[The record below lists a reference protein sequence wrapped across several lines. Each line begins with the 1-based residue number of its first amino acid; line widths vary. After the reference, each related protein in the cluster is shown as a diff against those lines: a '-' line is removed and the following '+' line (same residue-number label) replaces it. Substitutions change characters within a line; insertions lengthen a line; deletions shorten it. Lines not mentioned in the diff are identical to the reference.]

1 MQLFFDMDYTLVAA
15 DGSLRPGA
23 TELFQ
28 KLKADGHTLYI
39 WSGVGVRREEVRRL
53 NLEVY
58 VDGVFLKPLSQ
69 YANEVRKMLDRQE
82 IPAAPDLVVDDHL
95 EIVQA
100 LGGVAVHPLWTD
112 GDTEMGEVY
121 QIIRDYAANGY
132 SEHRERRPRLERP
145 QG

>member
-1 MQLFFDMDYTLVAA
+1 MQLFFDMDYTLIAA

-39 WSGVGVRREEVRRL
+39 WSGMGVRREEVRRQ

-58 VDGVFLKPLSQ
+58 VDGVFLKPVSQ
-69 YANEVRKMLDRQE
+69 YVKEVGKMLERQE
-82 IPAAPDLVVDDHL
+82 IPVAPDLVVDDHL

-100 LGGVAVHPLWTD
+100 LGGIAVHPFWTD
-112 GDTEMGEVY
+112 DDTEMGEVY
-121 QIIRDYAANGY
+121 QIIRDYAANGDPGHA
-132 SEHRERRPRLERP
+132 ETRPRLELP